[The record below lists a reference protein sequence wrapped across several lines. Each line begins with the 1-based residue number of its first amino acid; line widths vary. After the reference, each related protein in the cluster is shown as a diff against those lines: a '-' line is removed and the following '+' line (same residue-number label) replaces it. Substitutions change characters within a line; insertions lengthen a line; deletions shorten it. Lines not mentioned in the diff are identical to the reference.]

1 MGPQEGVGG
10 PCKQDWQHPDSVP
23 VPPPSIFSRMGRD
36 VQASSGVPLP
46 VTGNSEATPSA
57 PRLSV
62 AGIWERRPGAWK
74 RLDQGSA
81 GGSGGRG
88 VDIPLRVEVTGTCFS
103 TFLFLLSFLCFIK
116 GNTKGKLRYLL
127 KNVKVHFE
135 REEKKQTRCCRDRGG
150 GPPRPVWRGSWDS
163 SSSPGTFESLKGAGA
178 PGAPALSG
186 RGTQSG
192 RRRRH
197 EIGRMWTAP
206 RAQPGSPARG
216 AGPQHGG
223 RQARPGGR
231 RLKRCGLWL
240 WPQNHLQAHPSP
252 CGPVGSCRKG
262 AGQLHA
268 PEPEEPAL
276 GCSGSEQCPRE
287 TVPSSEA
294 ALRGA
299 GAEATPFPQ

>member
-23 VPPPSIFSRMGRD
+23 VPPPSIFSQMGRD

-150 GPPRPVWRGSWDS
+150 GRS
-163 SSSPGTFESLKGAGA
+163 SEAG
-178 PGAPALSG
+178 
-186 RGTQSG
+186 
-192 RRRRH
+192 
-197 EIGRMWTAP
+197 
-206 RAQPGSPARG
+206 
-216 AGPQHGG
+216 
-223 RQARPGGR
+223 
-231 RLKRCGLWL
+231 
-240 WPQNHLQAHPSP
+240 
-252 CGPVGSCRKG
+252 V
-262 AGQLHA
+262 AGQLGQLLLPGGPWPHLHIRISQRSRGA
-268 PEPEEPAL
+268 RCPCAFWKGHPKRPPEEA
-276 GCSGSEQCPRE
+276 
-287 TVPSSEA
+287 
-294 ALRGA
+294 
-299 GAEATPFPQ
+299 

>member
-23 VPPPSIFSRMGRD
+23 VPPPSIFSQMGRD

-163 SSSPGTFESLKGAGA
+163 SSSPGGPGPTSTFGSLKGAGA

-216 AGPQHGG
+216 AGWPPARRTPG
-223 RQARPGGR
+223 QARRPPIKALWSLAVAAESPTGPPISLRAR
-231 RLKRCGLWL
+231 RL
-240 WPQNHLQAHPSP
+240 LQERR
-252 CGPVGSCRKG
+252 GS
-262 AGQLHA
+262 A
-268 PEPEEPAL
+268 PR
-276 GCSGSEQCPRE
+276 PR
-287 TVPSSEA
+287 A
-294 ALRGA
+294 RGA
-299 GAEATPFPQ
+299 RTGVQRL